1 MHIFEYK
8 HKAGKS
14 TSTVQPLVQWQ
25 MLCLSPLV
33 TQLLN
38 VRIWPLWSHMR
49 LSVEHRDHPLLHPPP
64 LLLHWGPRRILTLA
78 VATRNEQ
85 HHKDSVIP
93 HTTDWQKP
101 QLTGTSRSSAKV
113 SQRKEPSALWTI
125 PGKRNKQHHKTDL
138 VFYISGYCKPES
150 AQWKKT
156 WMRGR
161 LKKVRM
167 PFFACL
173 GKWIW
178 HGCIMSLSRVPLQRQ
193 LHKC

>member
-1 MHIFEYK
+1 MEGGGGAWWAKLLREPGVSWEWLEVIIMHIFEHK

-49 LSVEHRDHPLLHPPP
+49 LSVDHRDHPLLHPPP

-78 VATRNEQ
+78 VAARNEQ
-85 HHKDSVIP
+85 RHKDSVIP
-93 HTTDWQKP
+93 RTTDWQKP

-125 PGKRNKQHHKTDL
+125 PEKIIINSTTKPILFSTFLATANQNQHNGRRHGWGADSKR
-138 VFYISGYCKPES
+138 
-150 AQWKKT
+150 
-156 WMRGR
+156 
-161 LKKVRM
+161 
-167 PFFACL
+167 
-173 GKWIW
+173 
-178 HGCIMSLSRVPLQRQ
+178 
-193 LHKC
+193 